1 MDFARIVDACL
12 IFEKSKHFLNFKK
25 TFFNQEITDKKM
37 KVEQKVILKKMKKIK
52 GEERIINWLALHFYF
67 KLHVIKHASV
77 FITPDYGAELFIIQ
91 NDNGTCFHSNPA
103 KILRLPTGLNCC
115 KDPKYRYSDFLEY
128 TAVERFLRQF
138 EFTKAFE
145 QSFTFQENKMHEYKS
160 ATGIG
165 LEIWTKS
172 KIDGKLEPVRSTQ
185 LSEKNIFYLDNQFNI
200 LFLVTHEKLFF
211 RRKSIKK

>member
-1 MDFARIVDACL
+1 MKAEQIV
-12 IFEKSKHFLNFKK
+12 IFKK
-25 TFFNQEITDKKM
+25 ME
-37 KVEQKVILKKMKKIK
+37 KIK
-52 GEERIINWLALHFYF
+52 GEERIINWLALHFYL
-67 KLHVIKHASV
+67 KLHVIEHESV
-77 FITPDYGAELFIIQ
+77 FITPNYGAELFIFQ

-185 LSEKNIFYLDNQFNI
+185 LSEKNIFYLDNLFNI

-211 RRKSIKK
+211 RRKSIKE

>member
-1 MDFARIVDACL
+1 M
-12 IFEKSKHFLNFKK
+12 
-25 TFFNQEITDKKM
+25 
-37 KVEQKVILKKMKKIK
+37 
-52 GEERIINWLALHFYF
+52 
-67 KLHVIKHASV
+67 
-77 FITPDYGAELFIIQ
+77 
-91 NDNGTCFHSNPA
+91 
-103 KILRLPTGLNCC
+103 
-115 KDPKYRYSDFLEY
+115 
-128 TAVERFLRQF
+128 ERFLRQF

-145 QSFTFQENKMHEYKS
+145 QSFTFRENKMHEYES